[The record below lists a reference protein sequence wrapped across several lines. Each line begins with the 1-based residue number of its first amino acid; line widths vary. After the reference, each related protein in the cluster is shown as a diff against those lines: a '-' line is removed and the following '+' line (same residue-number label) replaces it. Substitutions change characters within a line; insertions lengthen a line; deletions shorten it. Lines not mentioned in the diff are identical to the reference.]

1 MNVRS
6 ILSLLVLTPLLA
18 AAGCNTQTAD
28 NSATAPAAPIITEP
42 TFTGTLS
49 VSQTRVYTF
58 SVVAVGPLTVTMTA
72 AGPPP
77 TIAVG
82 LVVGTP
88 TFSTTGTIC
97 SPISNSVNATAST
110 TPQISGTTTST
121 GSYCLA
127 VFDPGTLTGDITY
140 SIVVTHT

>member
-6 ILSLLVLTPLLA
+6 ILPFLLLTPLL

-28 NSATAPAAPIITEP
+28 NSAPAPDAPIITEP
-42 TFTGTLS
+42 TYSGTLS
-49 VSQTRVYTF
+49 ISQTRVYTF
-58 SVVAVGPLTVTMTA
+58 NVTAVGPLTVTMTA

-97 SPISNSVNATAST
+97 TPVSTAVNATAST
-110 TPQISGTTTST
+110 TPQIAGTPQST

-127 VFDPGTLTGDITY
+127 VYDPGTLTGDISYT
-140 SIVVTHT
+140 IIVTHT

>member
-6 ILSLLVLTPLLA
+6 ILPLLLLTPLL

-28 NSATAPAAPIITEP
+28 NSATGPAAPIITEP
-42 TFTGTLS
+42 TYSGTLS

-58 SVVAVGPLTVTMTA
+58 NVTAIGPLTVTMTA

-97 SPISNSVNATAST
+97 TPVTTAINATAST
-110 TPQISGTTTST
+110 TPQISGTPQST

-127 VFDPGTLTGDITY
+127 VFDPGTLTSDISYT
-140 SIVVTHT
+140 IIVTHT